1 VSTPEVVVVAQR
13 VVFTSLTC
21 RVARG
26 VLPFQLSTMQQQQI
40 EVEVLEG
47 EDEESN
53 DSICRGTSS
62 KLVAGVDGDGVED
75 GGRY

>member
-1 VSTPEVVVVAQR
+1 VVVVAQR

-40 EVEVLEG
+40 EVEVEVEG

-53 DSICRGTSS
+53 DSSCRGTSS

>member
-1 VSTPEVVVVAQR
+1 
-13 VVFTSLTC
+13 
-21 RVARG
+21 
-26 VLPFQLSTMQQQQI
+26 MQQQQI
-40 EVEVLEG
+40 EVEVEVEG

-53 DSICRGTSS
+53 DSSCRGTSS